1 MNAIIGQLSFEDK
14 KDLTRYH
21 PCYLRRQVV
30 AHFVL
35 FKDLLKVW
43 MRDNIRSVYGG
54 LEKEGG
60 VGPFSVKGY
69 LKYILQNKKWGDS
82 IFLGLVASMWACR
95 ITILRADNGREIKY
109 RHNLS
114 MGGGPDI

>member
-1 MNAIIGQLSFEDK
+1 MKGDGNCMMNAIIGQLSFQDK
-14 KDLTRYH
+14 KDLVRYK

-54 LEKEGG
+54 LDKEGG
-60 VGPFSVKGY
+60 GA
-69 LKYILQNKKWGDS
+69 I
-82 IFLGLVASMWACR
+82 
-95 ITILRADNGREIKY
+95 
-109 RHNLS
+109 
-114 MGGGPDI
+114 